1 MQRHTM
7 SDPMTN
13 VEIEDVLSSIR
24 RLVADGGHDTAP
36 RAASAP
42 RAPKLVLTPALRVDA
57 PVVDRPS
64 GDTSERDGA
73 EPVSGPIILGPRDR
87 IERHTTAEADDSVC
101 DAAVSESAK
110 VKDRVSLL
118 ATIAEL
124 EAAVREQP
132 DEWEPDGTGT
142 QTEPGW
148 ARAGFRDQTD
158 ISDAEEMK
166 DDVLAPAPADATAWP
181 ATLVEAAR
189 RYGDGA
195 DDAVPEFRHHR
206 ADNVVRTEDGDDG
219 FDDDLIGG
227 PGLGTDPEDP
237 IDQYLSGTGLID
249 EAALRDMVRQ
259 IVRDELQGK
268 LGERI
273 THNVRKLVRREIHRV
288 LTTQTFD

>member
-1 MQRHTM
+1 M

-24 RLVADGGHDTAP
+24 RLVAEGGQDTAP
-36 RAASAP
+36 RAVVVP
-42 RAPKLVLTPALRVDA
+42 RAPKLVLTPALRVDTPDMDGADKTSVDPADHVSADAVAA
-57 PVVDRPS
+57 PV
-64 GDTSERDGA
+64 
-73 EPVSGPIILGPRDR
+73 ILGPRHR
-87 IERHTTAEADDSVC
+87 IERPATAADKSAPDS
-101 DAAVSESAK
+101 DLSESVK
-110 VKDRVSLL
+110 VQDRVSLL

-148 ARAGFRDQTD
+148 ARAGFRDQTE
-158 ISDAEEMK
+158 ISDAEELK
-166 DDVLAPAPADATAWP
+166 EENLAPAPADAAAWP

-189 RYGDGA
+189 RYGDAG
-195 DDAVPEFRHHR
+195 DDTVPEFRHHR
-206 ADNVVRTEDGDDG
+206 AENVIRTEDGGDG
-219 FDDDLIGG
+219 FEDDLIGG
-227 PGLGTDPEDP
+227 PGLGADPEDP
-237 IDQYLSGTGLID
+237 LDQYLNGTGLID

-288 LTTQTFD
+288 LTTQDFD